1 MGKIVSASVIKRRHI
16 FSYVPWMYNAPK
28 AHVVRA
34 WVSAY
39 DTVLCGLSALQNFD
53 LMGLNLSYLY
63 EIIITLVSIKL
74 FEAYL

>member
-1 MGKIVSASVIKRRHI
+1 MV
-16 FSYVPWMYNAPK
+16 WMCNVPK

-34 WVSAY
+34 RFSAY
-39 DTVLCGLSALQNFD
+39 DTVLCGLSALWNFD
-53 LMGLNLSYLY
+53 LTGLNLSYLY

>member
-1 MGKIVSASVIKRRHI
+1 MCLGCVNV
-16 FSYVPWMYNAPK
+16 PK

-39 DTVLCGLSALQNFD
+39 DTVLCGLSALRNFD
-53 LMGLNLSYLY
+53 RTGLNLSYLY

-74 FEAYL
+74 FEAYLKNWSKTLHSRKE